1 MDEKIKAILRK
12 RMTPITHI
20 KDDGDF
26 SDLMFLKDFFKN
38 KRLIGLGESS
48 HGTREHFQMK
58 HRLVRFLVEEMGF
71 RTFII
76 EASMQACLNINDY
89 VLHGKGDARTALASQ
104 KYWTWNT
111 EEVLAMIEW
120 MREHNRTCRR
130 GEEVRFLGCD
140 IKPMAEACARLTEYI
155 GKYAP
160 EFLTEAT
167 AIMEEASAQPLNW
180 PGTAAPVV
188 SRPMLLLGWITA
200 REQELIAL
208 SSPEEYA
215 AALLSARFILQ
226 SYESQFDILNI
237 RDKYMYENTV
247 SIMNSLPAGSKAI
260 FWAHNA
266 HISRQFAFHTVGGRL
281 ADHYGSAYC
290 PLGFMFRDGQFT
302 TVNCEKDPKVGPEV
316 YPMPAPMHDTWD
328 EDFASALEGVGFVDL
343 TDPEPELMQWLA
355 PVRRYMALDE
365 SWFPND
371 PDQSIAEISLG
382 KSFDCIIFT
391 EHTHATVLNPKL

>member
-1 MDEKIKAILRK
+1 MTEYLKNHSFPLRSV
-12 RMTPITHI
+12 T
-20 KDDGDF
+20 DGEDF
-26 SDLMFLKDFFKN
+26 SDLQPLKEILKGA
-38 KRLIGLGESS
+38 RIVGLGEST
-48 HGTREHFQMK
+48 HGTREHFQLK
-58 HRLVRFLVEEMGF
+58 HRLTRFLVEEMGCREF
-71 RTFII
+71 TI
-76 EASMQACLNINDY
+76 EAGGLSCDPIDEYITM
-89 VLHGKGDARTALASQ
+89 GKGDLAEAVTAQ
-104 KYWTWNT
+104 GFWTWNT

-237 RDKYMYENTV
+237 RDKYTYENTV